1 MATFY
6 GEKESNILKTWIYL
20 TLMSLF
26 VVAVGWGISYYTG
39 SYIFLWVGLIVSIFS
54 SFYSYFY
61 SDKLVL
67 RMSKAKKAKREDYAE
82 YYRIV
87 ENLTISEGMLMPE
100 LFILKESQPNAFATG
115 RNPENSVI
123 AVTEGL
129 LRVMDRSELEAVLA
143 HELSHIKNRD
153 VLLSTVVVV
162 LAATVALMSRIF
174 LRSTMFGRR
183 GRGKGGL
190 ITLIFALVVALLA
203 PLIATVIKLAVSRKR
218 EYLADSS
225 AALMTRHPQALADA
239 LEKIKSY
246 PKSMKAASDA
256 TAHLY
261 IMNPFRE
268 DDDEGQKWIH
278 KLFATHPPLEERI
291 QKLKEVDI

>member
-6 GEKESNILKTWIYL
+6 GEKESNILKTWAYL

-26 VVAVGWGISYYTG
+26 VVAVGWGVSYYTG
-39 SYIFLWVGLIVSIFS
+39 NYFFLWFGLFISITS

-67 RMSKAKKAKREDYAE
+67 KMSNAKKIEKDDYPE
-82 YYRIV
+82 YFRIV
-87 ENLTISEGMLMPE
+87 ENLTMAEGMPMPD
-100 LFILKESQPNAFATG
+100 LYILRESQPNAFATG
-115 RNPENSVI
+115 RNPENSVV

-129 LRVMDRSELEAVLA
+129 LRIMDRTELEAVLA

-153 VLLSTVVVV
+153 VLLQTVVVV
-162 LAATVALMSRIF
+162 LAATVAFISRIF
-174 LRSTMFGRR
+174 IRSTMFGRR
-183 GRGKGGL
+183 NNNKGGA
-190 ITLIFALVVALLA
+190 ITLVMALLA
-203 PLIATVIKLAVSRKR
+203 AILAPLVATILKLAVSRKR

-239 LEKIKSY
+239 LEKIKNY
-246 PKSMKAASDA
+246 PSSLQSANDA

-268 DDDEGQKWIH
+268 NDDKGQKWIH
-278 KLFATHPPLEERI
+278 KLFSTHPPLEERI
-291 QKLKEVDI
+291 KKLKEIDV